1 MQFNL
6 MKEVLTGSI
15 TGYITNSIAIKM
27 IFREYGIGKL
37 KLGGV
42 IVKTREEFID
52 NISSLVEREIIN
64 LETLKNELSKESFK
78 NSIGNFVDDLLNVC
92 IYENASN
99 LKLQEL
105 NGFHSTIDKTQ
116 NYMIN
121 CINQQFPDVFD
132 NICKNIYLKDILN
145 KKQGEYISQQLFKS
159 ISDILNNSDFIEKS
173 IKDFYD
179 ENKVL
184 NFGEFFGNKLSDIV
198 SNNLQDIV
206 KSLHLDLENN
216 FDKDIDIVFENTL
229 DILEINKTLGS
240 LEEKFLEKR
249 IVDFADTKDGL
260 SLSKALKDKIRDFTV
275 CDDGKRL
282 ISNFSKELYNL
293 LKNIDKPVLE
303 LLSDDLKDNVESFF
317 NDKLQYAIKEIIL
330 WIEKNKED
338 IEGLIEKAIDDT
350 INSIDDGMKK
360 NVLSLVRDKFL
371 NDVAKKFDIVS
382 KITDYLEQN
391 ADIDSISKDITL
403 IVINYLKEEKV
414 SDIICK
420 LEKNKIFTAE
430 SLSNAINYN
439 ISNYIDY
446 IPEDYFCSLLN
457 KKVRD
462 VFSLDLV
469 KLFQDHIKE
478 PIFRSLKRNY
488 IYTEKVTKKITEE
501 LVKNIKNIDALNLGE
516 IISDDLLSSNYD
528 NIRKS
533 VVGKLHTNESNITKL
548 ISDRLEK
555 SLDSLSL
562 YDVLKGDIRNTLLN
576 ESIKEVSNKIE
587 KLLEDNKDIELKL
600 FLDKVNNIDNIKNEA
615 TNFTLSTIKK
625 NLPYILNG
633 NIKKAVSS
641 NLRDLKD
648 EELQRMVEEFMG
660 KEMKPLTVI
669 GAILG
674 AVVGIGMYFFDNSV
688 TQYNLLTATLIS
700 VLVYA
705 FVGWLTNV
713 QALEMLFK
721 PYYEKKL
728 FGIKIPFTPGV
739 IVSRKPKF
747 AKSMSTFVDEE
758 LLKKNSMKELFNKNI
773 DTINNS
779 IKDIISKDNYKLLVD
794 FFNNHSEAI
803 GNNSFNYLKK
813 SIYTNK
819 DSITVSLCENAKA
832 LNLNRI
838 DFSKA
843 NSEFK
848 EDILLRVKN
857 SNKLIYAELDYLAKN
872 DAKVFEAMP
881 ETLKLLLRKQIKSKV
896 EEEINNV
903 ITGINRKDKVNELLL
918 MLSGKYKRIEDKSV
932 KELLSQDSIVKHQ
945 EYIRNIISSKIT
957 SEETRTKLL
966 NWIENLVSRETSKD
980 KKLGEL
986 FGGFFI
992 QLIESNF
999 SYIMDNTLKAI
1010 IKGLT
1015 DNQQIISEVA
1025 ITTTK
1030 ESLNFIELMGYNML
1044 GGDDI
1049 VASVINNLINDKF
1062 PAFIESKRD
1071 ELNTVLESFINNK
1084 IYNSTI
1090 GSLNLSL
1097 QRGQVLEVI
1106 NKFVNDEENVQ
1117 KLDDITI
1124 KITDNLLNWIANI
1137 KLRECFSILSINKIE
1152 DLINI
1157 FEDEINFTTDEL
1169 SNSIAEKREILATEY
1184 SKVVFSVLRDL
1195 VLSNKVNAFTNG
1207 LDEAYVEN
1215 LADNLCNLIYD
1226 SNSIKN
1232 STSEFIDLLDKELK
1246 EKRLGDFL
1254 NLNELNNCISC
1265 TIEKLLENEDLNRDA
1280 KDIVGSIIKNII
1292 EENLNIIDDSTK
1304 EAVVKIILTSV
1315 LDSASINFSNVIGT
1329 IDFRGITENQIKAM
1343 NPREIEELFNSFAK
1357 KYFNKLKLY
1366 GLGGAVFGL
1375 HWIVGVVT
1383 FILYAGNAIKNEM
1396 KIKS

>member
-1 MQFNL
+1 MQFDL
-6 MKEVLTGSI
+6 IKEVLTGSI

-42 IVKTREEFID
+42 IIKTREEFID
-52 NISSLVEREIIN
+52 NISSLVETEIIN
-64 LETLKNELSKESFK
+64 PETLKDELSKESFK
-78 NSIGNFVDDLLNVC
+78 NSITNFVYDLLNVC
-92 IYENASN
+92 IYENTSN

-116 NYMIN
+116 NYMTG
-121 CINQQFPDVFD
+121 CINKHLPDIFD

-145 KKQGEYISQQLFKS
+145 KKQSEYISQQLFKS
-159 ISDILNNSDFIEKS
+159 ISHILNNSDFIEKS
-173 IKDFYD
+173 IEDFYD
-179 ENKVL
+179 ENKAL
-184 NFGEFFGNKLSDIV
+184 NFGKFFGNKLSDV
-198 SNNLQDIV
+198 VANNLEDII
-206 KSLHLDLENN
+206 KNLHLDLENN
-216 FDKDIDIVFENTL
+216 FDKDIDIIFENTL
-229 DILEINKTLGS
+229 NTLEINKILTS
-240 LEEKFLEKR
+240 LEERLLEKR
-249 IVDFADTKDGL
+249 IVDFIDNKDGL
-260 SLSKALKDKIRDFTV
+260 TLSRWLTDKIRDFTKS
-275 CDDGKRL
+275 DDGKRL
-282 ISNFSKELYNL
+282 ISSFSKELHNL

-330 WIEKNKED
+330 WIEKNKEG

-350 INSIDDGMKK
+350 ISSIDDGMKK

-403 IVINYLKEEKV
+403 IIVNYLKEEKV

-420 LEKNKIFTAE
+420 LEKNKIFTTE
-430 SLSNAINYN
+430 SLSNAISYN

-457 KKVRD
+457 KNVRD
-462 VFSLDLV
+462 IFNLNLI
-469 KLFQDHIKE
+469 KLFQNHIKE
-478 PIFRSLKRNY
+478 PIIRSLKHNY
-488 IYTEKVTKKITEE
+488 IYTEKTTKKITEE

-516 IISDDLLSSNYD
+516 IISDDLLSSNY
-528 NIRKS
+528 NTIRKS
-533 VVGKLHTNESNITKL
+533 VVEKLHNNESNIVKL
-548 ISDRLEK
+548 ISHKLEK
-555 SLDSLSL
+555 SIDSLSL
-562 YDVLKGDIRNTLLN
+562 YDALKGDIRNTLLN
-576 ESIKEVSNKIE
+576 DSLKEVSNKIE
-587 KLLEDNKDIELKL
+587 KLLEGKDIDLKL
-600 FLDKVNNIDNIKNEA
+600 FLDKINNIDNIKNEA
-615 TNFTLSTIKK
+615 TNFALSTLKK

-633 NIKKAVSS
+633 NIKKAVSN

-648 EELQRMVEEFMG
+648 QELQRMVEEFMG

-688 TQYNLLTATLIS
+688 TQYNYLTSTLIS
-700 VLVYA
+700 VAVYA
-705 FVGWLTNV
+705 FVGWFTNV

-721 PYYEKKL
+721 PYYEKRL

-739 IVSRKPKF
+739 IVRRKPKF

-758 LLKKNSMKELFNKNI
+758 LLKKNSMKELFDKNV
-773 DTINNS
+773 DTIYNS
-779 IKDIISKDNYKLLVD
+779 IKDTISKDNYKLLVD
-794 FFNNHSEAI
+794 FFNNHSEVI
-803 GNNSFNYLKK
+803 SSNSFKYLKK

-819 DSITVSLCENAKA
+819 DSIAISLCKNTEA
-832 LNLNRI
+832 LNLNRV
-838 DFSKA
+838 DFSKVKG
-843 NSEFK
+843 ELE
-848 EDILLRVKN
+848 EDILLRIKN
-857 SNKLIYAELDYLAKN
+857 SNRSIYSELDNLVKR
-872 DAKVFEAMP
+872 DTKVFEAMP
-881 ETLKLLLRKQIKSKV
+881 ETFKALLKKQIKSKV
-896 EEEINNV
+896 EKEIDNV
-903 ITGINRKDKVNELLL
+903 VTGINKKDKINELLL
-918 MLSGKYKRIEDKSV
+918 MLSRKYESIEDKSV
-932 KELLSQDSIVKHQ
+932 RELLSQDNIIKYQ
-945 EYIRNIISSKIT
+945 EYIKNIISSKIT
-957 SEETRTKLL
+957 SEETRTRLL
-966 NWIENLVSRETSKD
+966 DWIENLVSRETSKD

-1071 ELNTVLESFINNK
+1071 ELNTMLESFINNK
-1084 IYNSTI
+1084 IYNSTV
-1090 GSLNLSL
+1090 GSLNLFL
-1097 QRGQVLEVI
+1097 QHGQVLEVI
-1106 NKFVNDEENVQ
+1106 NKLVNDEENVQ
-1117 KLDDITI
+1117 KLDYITI
-1124 KITDNLLNWIANI
+1124 KITDNLLNWITNI

-1157 FEDEINFTTDEL
+1157 FEDEINFTADEL
-1169 SNSIAEKREILATEY
+1169 SNSIAEKREILANEY
-1184 SKVVFSVLRDL
+1184 SKLVFSVLRDL

-1207 LDEAYVEN
+1207 LDETYVDN
-1215 LADNLCNLIYD
+1215 LADKLCNLIHN
-1226 SNSIKN
+1226 SNSIKD
-1232 STSEFIDLLDKELK
+1232 STSKFIDLLDKELK
-1246 EKRLGDFL
+1246 ERRLVDFL
-1254 NLNELNNCISC
+1254 DLNELNNCI
-1265 TIEKLLENEDLNRDA
+1265 TGIIEKILENVDFNRDA
-1280 KDIVGSIIKNII
+1280 KDVVESIIKDIVEN
-1292 EENLNIIDDSTK
+1292 NLNIIDNSTK
-1304 EAVVKIILTSV
+1304 EAVIKIILTSI
-1315 LDSASINFSNVIGT
+1315 LDSASRNFSSIIGT

-1366 GLGGAVFGL
+1366 GLGGAIFGL

-1383 FILYAGNAIKNEM
+1383 FILYAGNSIKNE
-1396 KIKS
+1396 IKTK